1 MKVHELI
8 RVLMTLPQNYE
19 VVVDESTDYREI
31 NPVRKAITGHWAHGL
46 GSDFVPTNE
55 IPEKYHGWENI
66 HEDAVI
72 LRG

>member
-1 MKVHELI
+1 
-8 RVLMTLPQNYE
+8 MTMPQNYE

-31 NPVRKAITGHWAHGL
+31 NPVRQAITGHWAHGL

-55 IPEKYHGWENI
+55 IPEKYHNWENI

>member
-1 MKVHELI
+1 
-8 RVLMTLPQNYE
+8 MTLPQNYE
-19 VVVDESTDYREI
+19 VVVDESTDYKEI
-31 NPVRKAITGHWAHGL
+31 NPVRKTILGHWTQGF

-55 IPEKYHGWENI
+55 IPEKYFRWENI